1 MSVLLEVNG
10 ISVSFDGFKA
20 INNLSFSI
28 SNKELRAIIGPNGAG
43 KTTFMDIVTG
53 KTKPDEGTVLWGEK
67 NLSLLRMSEAQIV
80 EAGISRKFQKPT
92 LIETQTVFE
101 NLLLSLKKSRNPLS
115 TLFYKLSIADE
126 KEINIIAKEVN
137 LTESLSVLAGQ
148 LSHGQKQWLE
158 IGMLLAQ
165 KPDLLLIDEPAAGMT
180 APERKKTVELLKRL
194 SQNQS
199 VIVVEHDMEFIKSLE
214 CRVTVLHDGGV
225 IAEGSLDYVSQN
237 DKVIDVYLGR

>member
-28 SNKELRAIIGPNGAG
+28 SNRELRAIIGPNGAG

-101 NLLLSLKKSRNPLS
+101 ILLLSLKKSRNPLS

-126 KEINIIAKEVN
+126 KEINIIANEVN
-137 LTESLSVLAGQ
+137 LTESLSVDAGQ

-199 VIVVEHDMEFIKSLE
+199 VIVVEHDMEFVKSLE

>member
-28 SNKELRAIIGPNGAG
+28 SNRELRAIIGPNGAG

-67 NLSLLRMSEAQIV
+67 NLSLLRMNEAQIV

-126 KEINIIAKEVN
+126 KEINIIANEVN
-137 LTESLSVLAGQ
+137 LTESLNILAGQ

-199 VIVVEHDMEFIKSLE
+199 VIVVEHDMEFVKSLE

>member
-28 SNKELRAIIGPNGAG
+28 SNRELRAIIGPNGAG

-126 KEINIIAKEVN
+126 KEINIIAYEVN
-137 LTESLSVLAGQ
+137 LTESLSILAGQ

-199 VIVVEHDMEFIKSLE
+199 VIVVEHDMEFVKSLE

>member
-1 MSVLLEVNG
+1 MSVLLEVKG

-126 KEINIIAKEVN
+126 KEIKIIANEVN
-137 LTESLSVLAGQ
+137 LTESLSILAGQ

-199 VIVVEHDMEFIKSLE
+199 VIVVEHDMEFVKSLE

>member
-1 MSVLLEVNG
+1 
-10 ISVSFDGFKA
+10 
-20 INNLSFSI
+20 
-28 SNKELRAIIGPNGAG
+28 
-43 KTTFMDIVTG
+43 MDIVTG

-80 EAGISRKFQKPT
+80 EVGISRKFQKPT

-126 KEINIIAKEVN
+126 KEINIIANEVN
-137 LTESLSVLAGQ
+137 LTESLSILAGQ

-199 VIVVEHDMEFIKSLE
+199 VIVVEHDMEFVKSLE

>member
-28 SNKELRAIIGPNGAG
+28 SNRELRAIIGPNGAG

-115 TLFYKLSIADE
+115 TCLLYTSDAADE
-126 KEINIIAKEVN
+126 
-137 LTESLSVLAGQ
+137 
-148 LSHGQKQWLE
+148 
-158 IGMLLAQ
+158 
-165 KPDLLLIDEPAAGMT
+165 
-180 APERKKTVELLKRL
+180 
-194 SQNQS
+194 
-199 VIVVEHDMEFIKSLE
+199 
-214 CRVTVLHDGGV
+214 
-225 IAEGSLDYVSQN
+225 
-237 DKVIDVYLGR
+237 

>member
-28 SNKELRAIIGPNGAG
+28 SNRELRAIIGPNGAG

-115 TLFYKLSIADE
+115 TLFYRLSIADE
-126 KEINIIAKEVN
+126 KEINIIANEVN
-137 LTESLSVLAGQ
+137 LTESLSILAGQ

-199 VIVVEHDMEFIKSLE
+199 VIVVEHDMEFVKSLE

>member
-126 KEINIIAKEVN
+126 KEINIIANEVN
-137 LTESLSVLAGQ
+137 LTESLSILAGQ

-199 VIVVEHDMEFIKSLE
+199 VIVVEHDMEFVKSLE

-237 DKVIDVYLGR
+237 DKVVDVYLGR